1 VGVLFDK
8 TVVNKIRMTQ
18 LPLFIPKSEKKRI
31 VIIGSG
37 FAGLKLAKQLKNT
50 KYQVVVLDKN
60 NFYQFQPLLY
70 QVATS
75 GLEPDAIVFPTRKIV
90 RNFKNV
96 YFRMAKVIQIQPD
109 KKCVLTS
116 EGSVSYDYLVIATGS
131 INNFYGMKDVA
142 ENAVGLKSIHE
153 ALAIRSMILQH
164 LERAVDVSLPEE
176 KEANTN
182 VVIVGA
188 GPAGVEMAGALAE
201 FKKYVFPKDYC
212 ELKDYPLKLHL
223 ISSSKRILPMLS
235 TKASLNALKDLK
247 RLHVKIQLGVALKS
261 YDGLNVTLSTGEII
275 KTTNLIWTA
284 GVKGN
289 FPKGLQPDIVQR
301 GNRLEVNG
309 FNQVKGHQ
317 NIFAI
322 GDVALMKTKNY
333 PNGHP
338 MVAPV
343 ANQQGLHL
351 AVNFK
356 RNQAK
361 WIPFT
366 YIDKGSLATIGKKS
380 AVADFGK
387 LHISGIIAWF
397 IWSTVHL
404 MSISGFKN
412 KLMVGLNWASSYFTY
427 DKGNR
432 LIIRRFKRKKAFDC
446 ITTEE
451 LAEV

>member
-1 VGVLFDK
+1 
-8 TVVNKIRMTQ
+8 MQ
-18 LPLFIPKSEKKRI
+18 LPLFIPKSDKKRI

-37 FAGLKLAKQLKNT
+37 FAGLTLAKQLRKT
-50 KYQVVVLDKN
+50 KYQVVVIDKN

-90 RNFKNV
+90 RNYKNV
-96 YFRMAKVIQIQPD
+96 YFRMAEVIQIQTD
-109 KKCVLTS
+109 KNCVLTS
-116 EGSVSYDYLVIATGS
+116 EGSLSYDYLVIATGS
-131 INNFYGMKDVA
+131 TNNFYGMKDVA

-176 KEANTN
+176 KEANTT

-212 ELKDYPLKLHL
+212 ELKDHPLKLHL
-223 ISSSKRILPMLS
+223 ISSSERILPMLS
-235 TKASLNALKDLK
+235 TKASVNALKDLK
-247 RLHVKIQLGVALKS
+247 RLKVDIQLGVAVKS
-261 YDGLNVTLSTGEII
+261 YDGVNVSLSTGQAI
-275 KTTNLIWTA
+275 KSTNLIWTA
-284 GVKGN
+284 GVKGD
-289 FPKGLQPDIVQR
+289 FPNGLKPDIVQR
-301 GNRLEVNG
+301 GNRLEVDTLNR
-309 FNQVKGHQ
+309 VKGHN

-322 GDVALMKTKNY
+322 GDVAMMKTDNY

-343 ANQQGLHL
+343 ANQQGQHL
-351 AVNFK
+351 AANFK
-356 RNQAK
+356 KPEVQ
-361 WIPFT
+361 WMPFK
-366 YIDKGSLATIGKKS
+366 YINKGSLATIGKKS

-387 LHISGIIAWF
+387 LHIRGILAWF
-397 IWSTVHL
+397 IWSTIHL

-412 KLMVGLNWASSYFTY
+412 KLMVGLSWTASYFTY

-446 ITTEE
+446 ITTAD
-451 LAEV
+451 LAEVQSEN